1 MKSALNSIV
10 SSKRKSILA
19 KAASSARLASQGAWA
34 QNSWLHLHGGSQPGA
49 RSGADGVGRQCVG
62 QPAWCGVVQQSK
74 NESLYD
80 ARKANEPPGPQPLS
94 GRWERA
100 RGRSEGIFGHFCL
113 SQFGLSAAHEQVQ
126 PSLVLAAQLELY
138 KNAQGSG
145 AGLKAGR
152 LR

>member
-19 KAASSARLASQGAWA
+19 KSASSARLASQGAWA
-34 QNSWLHLHGGSQPGA
+34 QNSWLHLHGCEPQPGA

-62 QPAWCGVVQQSK
+62 QPSQPGAVFVVQQSK

-126 PSLVLAAQLELY
+126 PSFGTRRAVGIIQ
-138 KNAQGSG
+138 KSPGQAQG
-145 AGLKAGR
+145 
-152 LR
+152 

>member
-1 MKSALNSIV
+1 MCGP
-10 SSKRKSILA
+10 
-19 KAASSARLASQGAWA
+19 ASR
-34 QNSWLHLHGGSQPGA
+34 PGA
-49 RSGADGVGRQCVG
+49 VV
-62 QPAWCGVVQQSK
+62 VVQQSK

-100 RGRSEGIFGHFCL
+100 RGTSEGIFGHFCL

-138 KNAQGSG
+138 KRAWGQVQG
-145 AGLKAGR
+145 
-152 LR
+152 

>member
-1 MKSALNSIV
+1 M
-10 SSKRKSILA
+10 
-19 KAASSARLASQGAWA
+19 WA
-34 QNSWLHLHGGSQPGA
+34 SQPGA
-49 RSGADGVGRQCVG
+49 
-62 QPAWCGVVQQSK
+62 VVVVQSK

-113 SQFGLSAAHEQVQ
+113 SQFGLSAAHEQLQ

-138 KNAQGSG
+138 KRARGSG
-145 AGLKAGR
+145 AGLKAAQMISLLSTFLSSRVTVAYGKEGQGKAR
-152 LR
+152 WPMARWQGGGATFRGC